1 MKPETFHD
9 CLRRLIPHVET
20 ARIALTGGMAISLH
34 ADRLT
39 DAVSRRLTAE
49 DIDFVAEEV
58 EAVRPTAAR
67 DFLIS
72 HFHLPQPGYPKFM
85 IQIADP
91 VTRLRVDFFPD
102 SLGAL
107 DRAPLVDVG
116 GVQLRVLQVR
126 DLLAH
131 KLTLLSNASATSPIE
146 RKHYVDAQRLA
157 VICGRTLPPAA
168 NSHFTETAF
177 SQNREEVCRRC
188 QTSRCDAF
196 PLASK
201 QAIFDVLG
209 YV

>member
-9 CLRRLIPHVET
+9 CLSRLIPHVEA
-20 ARIALTGGMAISLH
+20 ARIALTGGMAIGVH

-39 DAVSRRLTAE
+39 GAPSRRLTAE
-49 DIDFVAEEV
+49 DIDFVAEDV
-58 EAVRPTAAR
+58 EAVRPTVAR

-107 DRAPLVDVG
+107 DRAPLVSVG
-116 GVQLRVLQVR
+116 SVQLRVLQVH

-131 KLTLLSNASATSPIE
+131 KLALLSKASAAIPIE
-146 RKHYVDAQRLA
+146 QKHYTDAQRLA
-157 VICGRTLPPAA
+157 VICGRAVPPGAS
-168 NSHFTETAF
+168 SHLTETAF

-188 QTSRCDAF
+188 HASRCDAF

-201 QAIFDVLG
+201 RAIFDVLG